1 MVDSRTDAEL
11 LSSLRAGDNSAY
23 EVLWHRHAPAA
34 HRYAQRLLP
43 ARAEDLVSE
52 SFLAIYQQVTTTE
65 AGPQFAFRS
74 YLKAVLRNT
83 AMRWR
88 KDAAQFVDTE
98 AEPADERDALSI
110 AEQDSEATD
119 VLAALQ
125 ALPERWQRVLWLA
138 EVVEAGRPQI
148 AQELQI
154 RPNAVSAL
162 QRRARAGLKFQWLTR
177 QIPLDLR
184 DDPAHVARLFPQY
197 LTETGGGAL
206 AVEVSRHIA
215 DCRDCA
221 DLLIGLRGAASRLQR
236 NTLAVLLGSAGVG
249 TATAT
254 LSSGTTAAALAVV
267 AGGAAV
273 TWLIGGGVAA
283 VTAGS
288 LILSSLF
295 TVGPADAAP
304 DRPAPSSTQAEA
316 PPALTTPLADGVGSD
331 APILVPGDPTR
342 PAPTGRGITDPAV
355 EDAGLDNDPATQATI
370 TEPGR
375 PTPAGPGVPDPA
387 STPSPTGT
395 PVPAVTP
402 VIVSPEPGGA
412 PAPGVTTPSSSSAYL
427 SPVIAGRAT
436 PGDSVAVQVD
446 GRRYTPA
453 VATDGTWSFD
463 TRGLQLAA
471 GDHAY
476 QAWAYSATAQ
486 SPATEGAFTVLPLEV
501 HGFEGLSGF
510 QDMTVSEA
518 QTTGLVITIQGPAG
532 GRVFLSSMEGHT
544 ALVTLDASGYARKR
558 LVMNSRGWYYITFR
572 AVDADGYW
580 GPGAEDAVDVYDPDI
595 IMDPWGP
602 SAEEM
607 TFDVVDP

>member
-52 SFLAIYQQVTTTE
+52 SFLAIYQQVTTTD

-83 AMRWR
+83 AIRWR
-88 KDAAQFVDTE
+88 KDAEQFVDVE

-184 DDPAHVARLFPQY
+184 DDPSHAARLFPQY

-206 AVEVSRHIA
+206 AVEVSRHVA

-249 TATAT
+249 TASAT

-267 AGGAAV
+267 AGGATV
-273 TWLIGGGVAA
+273 SWLIGGGVAA

-288 LILSSLF
+288 LIISSLF

-304 DRPAPSSTQAEA
+304 DRPVPSSTQAEA
-316 PPALTTPLADGVGSD
+316 PQPAPSGPQAGATSDAGEPAPAEIPAVEGDYGRHVDDPGVPVIDFTAAQPAPRPDPPAPATGPGTPSPGTETQPALSPGLTTPTTASGYA
-331 APILVPGDPTR
+331 API
-342 PAPTGRGITDPAV
+342 
-355 EDAGLDNDPATQATI
+355 
-370 TEPGR
+370 
-375 PTPAGPGVPDPA
+375 
-387 STPSPTGT
+387 
-395 PVPAVTP
+395 
-402 VIVSPEPGGA
+402 
-412 PAPGVTTPSSSSAYL
+412 
-427 SPVIAGRAT
+427 IAGRT
-436 PGDSVAVQVD
+436 QPGNAIAVEFDSGTYLPTVADDGSWSYDLRQVVWS
-446 GRRYTPA
+446 T
-453 VATDGTWSFD
+453 GTYD
-463 TRGLQLAA
+463 YRV
-471 GDHAY
+471 
-476 QAWAYSATAQ
+476 WAYDATAQ
-486 SPATEGAFTVLPLEV
+486 GAPSTGSFTVLPV
-501 HGFEGLSGF
+501 AVRGFEGMTGVN
-510 QDMTVSEA
+510 DMTTTEA
-518 QTTGLVITIQGPAG
+518 TSTGIVITLNGPANGNVLLSLFG
-532 GRVFLSSMEGHT
+532 GNT
-544 ALVTLDASGYARKR
+544 ATIALDGNGQARGRILMKD
-558 LVMNSRGWYYITFR
+558 RGFYSYS
-572 AVDADGYW
+572 VQMLYDDGVW
-580 GPGAEDAVDVYDPDI
+580 GPEAEAGPAVGVYDAAHPDAP
-595 IMDPWGP
+595 MPRGVP
-602 SAEEM
+602 LEFTLTE
-607 TFDVVDP
+607 P